1 MLIGEIVKAAAEVVK
16 ETSKEMNRE
25 TKKIVKNL
33 DKPLNASEINETAVL
48 EKDDFEEYLKELDKP
63 LNTQADVKE
72 FSQIEDGADLL
83 KDEDLAENGQL
94 KNGPDEMQKLESR
107 EVSNPEVSNRQGGRF
122 GDIFKEGEGDKIEV
136 HHMPAD
142 SVTELP
148 RNDGPAIRMDKSD
161 HRETASC
168 GNSREAREYR
178 EYQKKLID
186 EGKFDEAVKMDIDD
200 IREKF
205 GGKYD
210 DAINEMLNYI
220 DELKEAGKI

>member
-1 MLIGEIVKAAAEVVK
+1 MIGEIAKAAEVAGEAAK
-16 ETSKEMNRE
+16 GISEE
-25 TKKIVKNL
+25 TKKMVKEL
-33 DKPLNASEINETAVL
+33 DKPLNASDVKEAGDMKENDF
-48 EKDDFEEYLKELDKP
+48 KDLLKELDRP
-63 LNTQADVKE
+63 LNAEPEREAEPQAERKP
-72 FSQIEDGADLL
+72 DLP
-83 KDEDLAENGQL
+83 KDENVPENDCLQ
-94 KNGPDEMQKLESR
+94 NGSDVNQELER
-107 EVSNPEVSNRQGGRF
+107 QEVSDSEIGDRQGGRF
-122 GDIFKEGEGDKIEV
+122 GDIFRDGEGDKIEV

-178 EYQKKLID
+178 ERQKELID
-186 EGKFDEAVKMDIDD
+186 EGKFDEAVQMDIDD

-205 GGKYD
+205 GDKYD
-210 DAINEMLNYI
+210 DAINEMLAYI